1 MATPKVIIEEAATL
15 TSELSASF
23 ATLLPQ
29 LSSSAPPD
37 LELLS
42 AVIEAQDTTL
52 LVARIDD
59 RLVGMCTLVT
69 FSIPTGVRCWIE
81 DVVVDSEARGAGI
94 GAELVNEAIARAK
107 NAGARSVDLTTRPS
121 RVDANRLYERLGFS
135 RRETNVYRYSF
146 ED

>member
-1 MATPKVIIEEAATL
+1 MPKVIIKEAVTL

-23 ATLLPQ
+23 ATLLSQ

-42 AVIEAQDTTL
+42 AVINAQDTTL
-52 LVARIDD
+52 LVASIDD

-81 DVVVDSEARGAGI
+81 DVVVDSKARGAGI

-107 NAGARSVDLTTRPS
+107 NAGARSVDLTSRPS